1 MVTVDPGADVDAG
14 RSTMAALR
22 TLAVLAAAVL
32 VPAFAFGVAFLD
44 RTDYV
49 GHYLA
54 GAGGTAL
61 VLAVV
66 AAQPGRR
73 PWPVAAGTAAAIVAG
88 VGTELTVFR
97 LAIFDPVDLANQS
110 LGAVVVGAGLVG
122 AHGSRRLAAGLVV
135 VAVVLLVAG
144 FRYAFA

>member
-1 MVTVDPGADVDAG
+1 MALVVGPPGDW
-14 RSTMAALR
+14 LR
-22 TLAVLAAAVL
+22 TLGVVIAAVL
-32 VPAFAFGVAFLD
+32 VPAVAFVVAFPD

-61 VLAVV
+61 LLALV
-66 AAQPGRR
+66 AAWPGRR
-73 PWPVAAGTAAAIVAG
+73 PWAVVAVTVLAILVG
-88 VGTELTVFR
+88 VFTELTVFR

-110 LGAVVVGAGLVG
+110 LGALVVGAGLVG
-122 AHGSRRLAAGLVV
+122 AAGSRRLAAGLVA
-135 VAVVLLVAG
+135 VAVLLLVAG

>member
-1 MVTVDPGADVDAG
+1 MTVERSQPAG
-14 RSTMAALR
+14 WLR
-22 TLAVLAAAVL
+22 TLGVVVLAVL
-32 VPAFAFGVAFLD
+32 VPAVAFRVAFPD

-61 VLAVV
+61 LLAVV
-66 AAQPGRR
+66 AVLPGRR
-73 PWPVAAGTAAAIVAG
+73 PWLVTAATGGAIIAG

-110 LGAVVVGAGLVG
+110 LGAIVVAAGLV
-122 AHGSRRLAAGLVV
+122 AAPGSRRLAAGLVV
-135 VAVVLLVAG
+135 VALLLLAAG

>member
-1 MVTVDPGADVDAG
+1 VTPP
-14 RSTMAALR
+14 LR
-22 TLAVLAAAVL
+22 TLAVLAGAVL
-32 VPAFAFGVAFLD
+32 VPAVAFGVAFAD

-66 AAQPGRR
+66 AALPGRR
-73 PWPVAAGTAAAIVAG
+73 SWLVVAGTVAAIVAG

-110 LGAVVVGAGLVG
+110 LGAVVVGAALVG
-122 AHGSRRLAAGLVV
+122 APGSRRLAAGLVV
-135 VAVVLLVAG
+135 VALGLLAAG